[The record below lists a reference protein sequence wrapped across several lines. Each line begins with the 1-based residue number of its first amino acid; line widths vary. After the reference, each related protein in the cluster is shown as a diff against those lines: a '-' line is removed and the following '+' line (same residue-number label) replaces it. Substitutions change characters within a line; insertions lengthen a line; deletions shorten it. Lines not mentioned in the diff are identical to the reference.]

1 MPVETTAPGGMC
13 APDLL
18 PLVYADLRAAARRL
32 MSAERRD
39 HTLQPTAL
47 VSEAYLRLSQGGPP
61 AWASPREFF
70 LAAALAMRRILVEHA
85 RKRGAKKRGGGD
97 WSRTALDGVDVSTD
111 ENCGRLLALDEAI
124 ARLETEDARAATV
137 VRLRFFAGLDV
148 DEAASVLGVSRRT
161 ALRDWEFARARLF
174 QDLSDGDGGD

>member
-1 MPVETTAPGGMC
+1 MDN

-32 MSAERRD
+32 MSSERRD

-47 VSEAYLRLSQGGPP
+47 VSEAYLRLAKGGPI

-70 LAAALAMRRILVEHA
+70 LAAAQAMRRILVEHA
-85 RKRGAKKRGGGD
+85 RQRGAKKRGGGGD
-97 WSRTALDGVDVSTD
+97 WSRATLDVVDLSSD
-111 ENCGRLLALDEAI
+111 DDCARLVALDEAVS
-124 ARLETEDARAATV
+124 RLEAEDERAAAV
-137 VRLRFFAGLDV
+137 VRLRFYAGLDV
-148 DEAASVLGVSRRT
+148 DETAEVLGVSRRT

-174 QDLSDGDGGD
+174 RDLSGRDDGD